1 MQYIFIRNFAR
12 SEIVKRISL
21 SMFPTC
27 MKMVDMQK
35 LKVDEESALK
45 DMPISKGNFLVCLG
59 TTEGKVL
66 VYRIGSASHNR
77 LLATKGGVSFG
88 AITDIDVTN
97 NGAELVAA
105 NQTGEMFTYDLLKK
119 LNDEQN

>member
-1 MQYIFIRNFAR
+1 
-12 SEIVKRISL
+12 
-21 SMFPTC
+21 MFPTC

>member
-119 LNDEQN
+119 LNDEPN